1 MGWAYCTQRNMTSTE
16 NLVGK
21 LEIKT
26 LLGRPKNTWED
37 YIKVD
42 LRKVVWYGV
51 DFIIFFQMGSSG
63 GM

>member
-1 MGWAYCTQRNMTSTE
+1 MTSTE